1 MTVCVPSRDCRRP
14 IPPPVRFAALLLLW
28 CVAGCVVPPPDG
40 EGGPV
45 RPREREGA
53 VALRDRAGV
62 DALNVL
68 TPDDACR
75 IAEAN
80 NPDFTALHHSVAAAE
95 ARYRQALGAYL
106 PGLDLTFGAGQN
118 LIDRGNVVNPQPATM
133 PFASHFDL
141 DLTARAGLLLFDGLR
156 REFAALAARDEAEA
170 TVAQRSN
177 ALRLLRRSVVCA
189 YCDAYLA
196 EALLEVAVSD
206 VEFRRSCLA
215 QASVRFRNGYLA
227 EGDYLGFR
235 IDLNRAL
242 ARVALSRSR
251 RETARCALAA
261 LMGCR
266 DGHLPPDLPLAPPE
280 AETADRNALAL
291 DFYWQLALLS
301 RPDLAAARLQVRIAR
316 WRELQGIG
324 AFAPVVNLV
333 AGGGAY
339 FRARNHAEYVLGYG
353 ILADW
358 KILPLW
364 TRFQRL
370 RELREA
376 QAVALLREDAAAI
389 AALAEV
395 ESSYALRESAAAALR
410 LYRESLLWVRRQR
423 ELVAVEYWAGQVT
436 ITRLRGAQND
446 LVEAECGCAAALA
459 EVVKAEAQLLA
470 AVGGRW

>member
-1 MTVCVPSRDCRRP
+1 MTARTPSRDCRRR
-14 IPPPVRFAALLLLW
+14 IPPPLLRFIAPLLVSGL
-28 CVAGCVVPPPDG
+28 VGCAVPPTADARGPARPLPAGSPDG
-40 EGGPV
+40 VGLET
-45 RPREREGA
+45 
-53 VALRDRAGV
+53 
-62 DALNVL
+62 LNVL
-68 TPDDACR
+68 TPADACR

-80 NPDFTALHHSVAAAE
+80 NPDFTSLHHSVAAAE

-106 PGLDLTFGAGQN
+106 PEVDFTFGVGQN

-141 DLTARAGLLLFDGLR
+141 DLTARAGLLLFNGLQ
-156 REFAALAARDEAEA
+156 REFAALAARGEAEA
-170 TVAQRSN
+170 TAAQRSN
-177 ALRLLRRSVVCA
+177 ALRLLRRGVVCA

-196 EALLEVAVSD
+196 EALSAVAESD
-206 VEFRRSCLA
+206 AEFRRSCLD
-215 QASVRFRNGYLA
+215 QATVRYRKGFLA

-242 ARVALSRSR
+242 ARVAATRSR

-266 DGHLPPDLPLAPPE
+266 DGRLPPGLPLAPPE
-280 AETADRNALAL
+280 AETADRNALAP
-291 DFYWQLALLS
+291 DFYRQLALQN
-301 RPDLAAARLQVRIAR
+301 RPDLAAARLQMRIAR

-339 FRARNHAEYVLGYG
+339 FRAQNRAEYVLGYG

-358 KILPLW
+358 QILPLW
-364 TRFQRL
+364 TRFQQL
-370 RELREA
+370 RELRETRTI
-376 QAVALLREDAAAI
+376 ALLRKDAAVI
-389 AALAEV
+389 AAFAEV
-395 ESSYALRESAAAALR
+395 ESSYALRESAAVALR

-423 ELVAVEYWAGQVT
+423 ELVAVEYWAGRVT

-446 LVEAECGCAAALA
+446 LVDAECGCAAALA
-459 EVVKAEAQLLA
+459 ELVKAEAQLLA
-470 AVGGRW
+470 AVGGQW